1 MLATLESAKAAS
13 TRIYNELPDSAKP
26 AFFQLVHHPVQATF
40 TLANM
45 WISAGINNLRAS
57 QARISANDYL
67 EEVETLFE
75 QDYALEV
82 DYHSVLDGELHT
94 DRGLADRSYIGL

>member
-13 TRIYNELPDSAKP
+13 IRIYNELPDSAKP

-57 QARISANDYL
+57 QGRISANDYL
-67 EEVETLFE
+67 TQVENLFD
-75 QDYALEV
+75 QDYAIEV
-82 DYHSVLDGELHT
+82 DYHTILNGPSISFV
-94 DRGLADRSYIGL
+94 GLE